1 MNFKF
6 LKLILPLLVFSIFL
20 ISANCVLSQ
29 RPDHSESGYGL
40 NTTAGDI
47 PAFSDQVGQQEDSF
61 LQLRTGQIIGLVL
74 SFVGVLFLI
83 LMIYA
88 GLTWMTAGG
97 NQEQVKKARS
107 LMINA
112 ILGLI
117 VVMGAYAITA
127 FIGTQLVH

>member
-1 MNFKF
+1 MYFKF
-6 LKLILPLLVFSIFL
+6 LKLILPILVFSLFL
-20 ISANCVLSQ
+20 VSANYALSQ
-29 RPDHSESGYGL
+29 GLDHSESGYGL
-40 NTTAGDI
+40 NTTAKDI
-47 PAFSDQVGQQEDSF
+47 PAFDDQLGQQDDNF
-61 LQLRTGQIIGLVL
+61 LQTRTGQIIGFVL

-112 ILGLI
+112 VLGLI
-117 VVMGAYAITA
+117 VVMGAYALTA
-127 FIGTQLVH
+127 FIGQQLI

>member
-6 LKLILPLLVFSIFL
+6 LKLIFPIFIFSLFL
-20 ISANCVLSQ
+20 FNGNMALSEN
-29 RPDHSESGYGL
+29 PADSGYGL
-40 NTTAGDI
+40 NTTAGHID
-47 PAFSDQVGQQEDSF
+47 PFEDQVDEQEDNF
-61 LQLRTGQIIGLVL
+61 LQTRTGQIVGFIL

-112 ILGLI
+112 TLGLI
-117 VVMGAYAITA
+117 VVLGAYVITS
-127 FIGTQLVH
+127 FIGEQLIN

>member
-1 MNFKF
+1 MNFNF
-6 LKLILPLLVFSIFL
+6 LKLIFPIIVLSLLLVSSNL
-20 ISANCVLSQ
+20 ALSRQ
-29 RPDHSESGYGL
+29 DHSETGYGL
-40 NTTAGDI
+40 NTTAGSI
-47 PAFSDQVGQQEDSF
+47 PAFGDQVSQQEDNF
-61 LQLRTGQIIGLVL
+61 LQTRTGQIIGFVL

-97 NQEQVKKARS
+97 NLEQVKKARS

-127 FIGTQLVH
+127 FIGQQLIN

>member
-6 LKLILPLLVFSIFL
+6 LKLIFPIIVLSLLLVSSNL
-20 ISANCVLSQ
+20 ALSRQ
-29 RPDHSESGYGL
+29 DHSETGYGL
-40 NTTAGDI
+40 NTTAGSI
-47 PAFSDQVGQQEDSF
+47 PAFGDQVSQQEDNF
-61 LQLRTGQIIGLVL
+61 LQTRTGQIIGFVL

-97 NQEQVKKARS
+97 NLEQVKKARS

-127 FIGTQLVH
+127 FIGQQLIN

>member
-6 LKLILPLLVFSIFL
+6 LKLILPIIIFSLLL
-20 ISANCVLSQ
+20 ISSNLVLSQ
-29 RPDHSESGYGL
+29 SPDHSETAYGL
-40 NTTAGDI
+40 NNTAEHI
-47 PAFSDQVGQQEDSF
+47 PAFSEQMGEQEDNF
-61 LQLRTGQIIGLVL
+61 LQSRTGQIIGFVL

-117 VVMGAYAITA
+117 VVMGAYGLTA
-127 FIGTQLVH
+127 FIGQQLIN

>member
-1 MNFKF
+1 MKFKF
-6 LKLILPLLVFSIFL
+6 LKLTITIILFSLLL
-20 ISANCVLSQ
+20 ISSNFVLSQ
-29 RPDHSESGYGL
+29 RPDHSESAYGL
-40 NTTAGDI
+40 NTTAEGI
-47 PAFSDQVGQQEDSF
+47 PAFSDQVSQQEDNF
-61 LQLRTGQIIGLVL
+61 LQTRTGQIIGFVL

-117 VVMGAYAITA
+117 VVMGAYALTA
-127 FIGTQLVH
+127 FIGQQLI